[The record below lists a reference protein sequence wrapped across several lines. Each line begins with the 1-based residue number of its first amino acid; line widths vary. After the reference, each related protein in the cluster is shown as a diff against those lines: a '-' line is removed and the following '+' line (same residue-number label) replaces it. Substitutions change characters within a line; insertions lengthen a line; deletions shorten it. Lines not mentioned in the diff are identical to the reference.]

1 MYHNCTTFRLL
12 LFKIDLKGNENIK
25 CIIKMFLTPAAA
37 ISIIIIVFHFSSS
50 LAFCHMNEVS
60 GIHKYM
66 MLHSKPTTA
75 ILINHMITK
84 YSKSRGIPEYQIK
97 NCIETKKK
105 AMNNTINVKKPNLR
119 SVKKG

>member
-1 MYHNCTTFRLL
+1 
-12 LFKIDLKGNENIK
+12 
-25 CIIKMFLTPAAA
+25 MFITSAAA
-37 ISIIIIVFHFSSS
+37 ICIIIIVFHFTSSM
-50 LAFCHMNEVS
+50 AFCQMNEVS
-60 GIHKYM
+60 GIQKYM

-75 ILINHMITK
+75 ILVNHMITK

-105 AMNNTINVKKPNLR
+105 AIINNNTVKVKKPNLR

>member
-1 MYHNCTTFRLL
+1 MFITQAVA
-12 LFKIDLKGNENIK
+12 I
-25 CIIKMFLTPAAA
+25 CII
-37 ISIIIIVFHFSSS
+37 IGFHFSSS

-60 GIHKYM
+60 GIQKYM
-66 MLHSKPTTA
+66 LLHSKPTTA

-105 AMNNTINVKKPNLR
+105 VLNNNAVNVKKPNLR
-119 SVKKG
+119 SRKKG

>member
-1 MYHNCTTFRLL
+1 
-12 LFKIDLKGNENIK
+12 
-25 CIIKMFLTPAAA
+25 
-37 ISIIIIVFHFSSS
+37 
-50 LAFCHMNEVS
+50 MNEAS
-60 GIHKYM
+60 QIQKYM
-66 MLHSKPTTA
+66 LLHSKPTTA

-105 AMNNTINVKKPNLR
+105 ALNNNNTINVKKPNLR

>member
-1 MYHNCTTFRLL
+1 MLTT
-12 LFKIDLKGNENIK
+12 
-25 CIIKMFLTPAAA
+25 TAAA
-37 ISIIIIVFHFSSS
+37 ICIIIVSHFSSS

-60 GIHKYM
+60 GIQKYM

-75 ILINHMITK
+75 ILINHMVTK
-84 YSKSRGIPEYQIK
+84 YSKLRGIPEYQIK

-105 AMNNTINVKKPNLR
+105 AINNTVNVKNPNLR